1 MSFGLILSAHYPHYL
16 FCSLKS
22 AETQCSLQRRIADAF
37 LFGCAVAVGLFCFEF
52 SLYSPSHSSYQRQL
66 IRRQSVCLCVY
77 VMVFIVKCV
86 CMLGMAVSGELL
98 SCGFPQASRRE
109 FRAHLDEV
117 ITLKSRY
124 STLDQ
129 VNGYS
134 LSPLTFT

>member
-1 MSFGLILSAHYPHYL
+1 
-16 FCSLKS
+16 
-22 AETQCSLQRRIADAF
+22 
-37 LFGCAVAVGLFCFEF
+37 
-52 SLYSPSHSSYQRQL
+52 
-66 IRRQSVCLCVY
+66 
-77 VMVFIVKCV
+77 MVFIVKCV

-134 LSPLTFT
+134 LSPLTFTLLALSQSHTQPCTSVLFRLLLVARSLLNWIARVLRFLTTLLFRSLFLCPCLKTSELLVLHTAYILHSTGLS